1 MHPPVRT
8 MSSREFNQATGTAKV
23 AAMTGPV
30 FVTDRGRPSHV
41 LLSYDHY
48 RRLANGTRTLADVMG
63 GTPGAGDAE
72 LDLPVRRS
80 VARPAV
86 FE

>member
-1 MHPPVRT
+1 MHLPART
-8 MSSREFNQATGTAKV
+8 MGSREFNQSTGTAKV
-23 AAMTGPV
+23 AALTGPV

-48 RRLANGTRTLADVMG
+48 RRLTNGTRTLADAMG
-63 GTPGAGDAE
+63 STPGAGDVE
-72 LDLPVRRS
+72 LEVPERGS
-80 VARPAV
+80 VAEPAV

>member
-1 MHPPVRT
+1 MPSPVRT
-8 MSSREFNQATGTAKV
+8 MSSREFNQSTGTAKV
-23 AAMTGPV
+23 AALTGPV

-48 RRLANGTRTLADVMG
+48 RRLSNGTRTLADAIG
-63 GTPGAGDAE
+63 GTPAAGDAE
-72 LDLPVRRS
+72 LEVPERGS
-80 VARPAV
+80 VAQPAI